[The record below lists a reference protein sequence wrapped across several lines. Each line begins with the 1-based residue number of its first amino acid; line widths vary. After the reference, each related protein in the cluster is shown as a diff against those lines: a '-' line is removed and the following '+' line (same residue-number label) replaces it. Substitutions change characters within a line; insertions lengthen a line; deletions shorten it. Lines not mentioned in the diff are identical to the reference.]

1 MTLLNTDFHAAAEAG
16 LVPDLDGAVRAPT
29 LNRVMAFSLAQR
41 RSLREAISSLLLE
54 GAPQRAK
61 AENLTLDEAEA
72 TPLPPDWPD
81 HLKALHRQ
89 SPADLVEAFETEGW
103 DVTDKRRKPLRM
115 LPILAL
121 PLALAARGVA
131 GQLPFAAEPDHP
143 TTDWGASLKAEAGR
157 FRKR

>member
-1 MTLLNTDFHAAAEAG
+1 MSLRRLADLPGVDALELKALMKPRLAD
-16 LVPDLDGAVRAPT
+16 PDLRDEHPEVDEVARA
-29 LNRVMAFSLAQR
+29 AFGLS
-41 RSLREAISSLLLE
+41 
-54 GAPQRAK
+54 
-61 AENLTLDEAEA
+61 LDEAEA
-72 TPLPPDWPD
+72 TALPADWPD

-89 SPADLVEAFETEGW
+89 SPAELAEAFEAEGW

-131 GQLPFAAEPDHP
+131 GELPFAAEPDHP
-143 TTDWGASLKAEAGR
+143 VTDWGANLKAEAGR